1 MIQMRMMIK
10 CVVLLY
16 FQIHIGAI
24 LSIGWSYM
32 IQMRMMIKCVDLFI
46 LSDTHWCNPQYRL
59 VLHDTDEDDD

>member
-1 MIQMRMMIK
+1 
-10 CVVLLY
+10 
-16 FQIHIGAI
+16 
-24 LSIGWSYM
+24 M